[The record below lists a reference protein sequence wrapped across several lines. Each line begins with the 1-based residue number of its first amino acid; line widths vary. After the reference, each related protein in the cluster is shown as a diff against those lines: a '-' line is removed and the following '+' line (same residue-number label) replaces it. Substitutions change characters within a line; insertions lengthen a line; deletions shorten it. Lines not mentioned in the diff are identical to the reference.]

1 MAGRRSAPAAQ
12 PPVVSQIEGKRQRA
26 FAMGERPHAVA
37 LVVDPEF
44 GERPLDLSRRI
55 HVWALDTPTNRTVAE
70 RVWRE
75 AGGTHSLENGIT
87 TFKGSPDAASD
98 EIVGHQLPTIDLHH
112 GAHSHSPPWNVLE
125 VYGAPPTTGLRAV
138 LSEYGLTE
146 VRATA
151 HGFVAT
157 APSVVSAG

>member
-1 MAGRRSAPAAQ
+1 
-12 PPVVSQIEGKRQRA
+12 
-26 FAMGERPHAVA
+26 MGERPHAVA

-44 GERPLDLSRRI
+44 GERLLDLSRRI

-112 GAHSHSPPWNVLE
+112 GAHSHSPV
-125 VYGAPPTTGLRAV
+125 ALRV
-138 LSEYGLTE
+138 
-146 VRATA
+146 
-151 HGFVAT
+151 
-157 APSVVSAG
+157 

>member
-44 GERPLDLSRRI
+44 GERLLDLSRRI
-55 HVWALDTPTNRTVAE
+55 HVWALDTPTNRTVAQ

-75 AGGTHSLENGIT
+75 VAGTHSLENGIT
-87 TFKGSPDAASD
+87 TFKGSPDAAAD
-98 EIVGHQLPTIDLHH
+98 EIVGHQLSAVARNV
-112 GAHSHSPPWNVLE
+112 GRHSTGVLRSDAAAPEPP
-125 VYGAPPTTGLRAV
+125 
-138 LSEYGLTE
+138 SC
-146 VRATA
+146 
-151 HGFVAT
+151 
-157 APSVVSAG
+157 

>member
-1 MAGRRSAPAAQ
+1 MHALRSLARS
-12 PPVVSQIEGKRQRA
+12 VSQIEGKRQRA

-44 GERPLDLSRRI
+44 GERLLDLSRRI
-55 HVWALDTPTNRTVAE
+55 HVWALDTPTNRTVAQ

-75 AGGTHSLENGIT
+75 VAGTHSLENGIT
-87 TFKGSPDAASD
+87 TFKGSPDAAAD

>member
-1 MAGRRSAPAAQ
+1 
-12 PPVVSQIEGKRQRA
+12 
-26 FAMGERPHAVA
+26 MGERPHTVA

-44 GERPLDLSRRI
+44 GERLADLSRRI

-75 AGGTHSLENGIT
+75 ARRTHSLEIGIT
-87 TFKGSPDAASD
+87 TFKESPDAAAD
-98 EIVGHQLPTIDLHH
+98 EIVGRQLPIIDLHH
-112 GAHSHSPPWNVLE
+112 GAHSHSPPWSVLE
-125 VYGAPPTTGLRAV
+125 VYGAPPTTALRAA
-138 LSEYGLTE
+138 LSGYGFTD

>member
-1 MAGRRSAPAAQ
+1 MRAMSQ
-12 PPVVSQIEGKRQRA
+12 SLVSQYSVHTRYSPVESTVMIPR
-26 FAMGERPHAVA
+26 MSCDGEYIT
-37 LVVDPEF
+37 
-44 GERPLDLSRRI
+44 S
-55 HVWALDTPTNRTVAE
+55 TM
-70 RVWRE
+70 WRE

-87 TFKGSPDAASD
+87 TFKGSPDAAAD

-112 GAHSHSPPWNVLE
+112 GAHSHSPPWSVLE